1 MKHDTAHEHHSGQS
15 IPNVNP
21 PTQFALV
28 PVGRL
33 LTLIWHYEAM
43 KVDAET
49 LPPAAHRPPLAYVE
63 RTLRELRREL
73 TARECEAVAA

>member
-1 MKHDTAHEHHSGQS
+1 MNTSLHEPGANST
-15 IPNVNP
+15 PNVNA
-21 PTQFALV
+21 TQFALV

-49 LPPAAHRPPLAYVE
+49 LPPVPDRPPLSYVE
-63 RTLRELRREL
+63 RTLRELRQEL
-73 TARECEAVAA
+73 TARESEAVAA